1 MQRYVGEAHV
11 GIEREKIDF
20 SDPENVRLLKSGKLG
35 YYIRDYLE
43 YVITKALTE
52 ALTEFCQEHVKSPK
66 GRKTE
71 D

>member
-1 MQRYVGEAHV
+1 M

-43 YVITKALTE
+43 YVLTKALAE
-52 ALTEFCQEHVKSPK
+52 ALAHPPLTPRDGESQHE
-66 GRKTE
+66 E
-71 D
+71 DHFVICP